1 MTVSAP
7 PPTPDFSLS
16 LNPATLNVQQGA
28 SGTTTLTLDS
38 QNFSGNVD
46 LSHNAPSGITL
57 TFQNDPWSIPGSGT
71 HSQQV
76 TVNVAGSV
84 SPGTYTITI
93 TATSG
98 SITRT
103 ATLTVTVSAPP
114 PTPDFSL
121 SLNPAT
127 LNVQQG
133 ASGTTTLTLDSQN
146 FSGNVDLSHNAPSGI
161 TLTFQNDPWSIP
173 GSGTHSQ
180 QVTVN
185 VAGSVSPGTYTITIT
200 ATSGS
205 ITRTATL
212 TVTVSAP
219 PPTPDFSLSLNPA
232 TLNVQ
237 QGASGTTT
245 LTLDSQNFSGN
256 VDLSHNAPSGITLT
270 FQNDP
275 WSIPGSGTHSQQVT
289 VNVAGSVSPGTY
301 TITITATSGSITRT
315 ATLTVTVSAP
325 PPTPDF
331 SLSLNPATLNV
342 QQGASGTTTLT
353 LDSQNFSGNVD
364 LSHNAPSG
372 ITLTFQNDPWSIPGS
387 GTHSQQ
393 VTVNVAGSVSP
404 GTYTITITA
413 TSGSIT
419 RTATLTVTVSAPPPT
434 PDFSLSLNPAT
445 LNVQQGASGTT
456 TLTLDSQ
463 NFSGNVDLSHNAPSG
478 ITLTFQNDPWSI
490 PGSGTHSQQVTVN
503 VAGSVSPGTYTITIT
518 ATSGSITRTATLT
531 VTVSAPPPP
540 SSIRLEPSLVS
551 TSTDRLRF
559 EISVHLVGNTEPF
572 GGLEFQVVFNPLN
585 GFSLQ
590 NASLGELT
598 SGCILDFGPTGIVG
612 IVCPTDIE
620 GSGEVAR
627 LTVRRQN
634 AEQTTTLS
642 LENAY
647 LVRGREEHPVA
658 GGSVRLE

>member
-1 MTVSAP
+1 MLLHK
-7 PPTPDFSLS
+7 DFIKRLRTSLS
-16 LNPATLNVQQGA
+16 II
-28 SGTTTLTLDS
+28 LTL
-38 QNFSGNVD
+38 
-46 LSHNAPSGITL
+46 LL
-57 TFQNDPWSIPGSGT
+57 TACPNQT
-71 HSQQV
+71 
-76 TVNVAGSV
+76 
-84 SPGTYTITI
+84 
-93 TATSG
+93 
-98 SITRT
+98 
-103 ATLTVTVSAPP
+103 
-114 PTPDFSL
+114 
-121 SLNPAT
+121 
-127 LNVQQG
+127 
-133 ASGTTTLTLDSQN
+133 
-146 FSGNVDLSHNAPSGI
+146 
-161 TLTFQNDPWSIP
+161 
-173 GSGTHSQ
+173 
-180 QVTVN
+180 
-185 VAGSVSPGTYTITIT
+185 
-200 ATSGS
+200 
-205 ITRTATL
+205 
-212 TVTVSAP
+212 
-219 PPTPDFSLSLNPA
+219 
-232 TLNVQ
+232 
-237 QGASGTTT
+237 
-245 LTLDSQNFSGN
+245 
-256 VDLSHNAPSGITLT
+256 
-270 FQNDP
+270 
-275 WSIPGSGTHSQQVT
+275 
-289 VNVAGSVSPGTY
+289 
-301 TITITATSGSITRT
+301 
-315 ATLTVTVSAP
+315 
-325 PPTPDF
+325 
-331 SLSLNPATLNV
+331 
-342 QQGASGTTTLT
+342 
-353 LDSQNFSGNVD
+353 
-364 LSHNAPSG
+364 
-372 ITLTFQNDPWSIPGS
+372 
-387 GTHSQQ
+387 
-393 VTVNVAGSVSP
+393 
-404 GTYTITITA
+404 
-413 TSGSIT
+413 
-419 RTATLTVTVSAPPPT
+419 T